1 MGIERLRE
9 ALETND
15 WESNELG
22 EGISPEDFGDEDEVE
37 GEGEGEGSVGFGIE
51 AAEIEMEMFG
61 MKQAIYAGGNEEEN
75 DDEEYQDEGVEQLQ
89 AMMLRM
95 QAVRGK
101 YFLKYIRIST
111 NSQRYGGRYA

>member
-9 ALETND
+9 ALEAND

-22 EGISPEDFGDEDEVE
+22 EGISPEDFGDGD
-37 GEGEGEGSVGFGIE
+37 EGEGEGSVGFGIE
-51 AAEIEMEMFG
+51 AAETEMEIFG
-61 MKQAIYAGGNEEEN
+61 MKQAIYGGSHEEEN

-111 NSQRYGGRYA
+111 NNQRYGGRYA

>member
-9 ALETND
+9 ALEAND

-22 EGISPEDFGDEDEVE
+22 EGINPEDFENDDD
-37 GEGEGEGSVGFGIE
+37 GEGGGSIGFGIE
-51 AAEIEMEMFG
+51 VAEMEMEMFG
-61 MKQAIYAGGNEEEN
+61 MKQAVYGGDNAEQNE
-75 DDEEYQDEGVEQLQ
+75 DEEGQDEEVEQLQ

-101 YFLKYIRIST
+101 CR
-111 NSQRYGGRYA
+111 